1 MPSRKNA
8 SAVSSMAFFCF
19 SRCST
24 PYRLRSSPVSFT
36 SPLDWTVFKVPAVL
50 SSVLTGRFFSFS
62 ISSCSLRDSSYFS
75 AAIFWAAAPLARS
88 CMDLM
93 KASVLSTS
101 RFSASATLATATFS
115 LSNSSLFSVMNF
127 FFAERSFPREAH
139 FSCKVLSDTRFFPIP
154 VSDSCIALF
163 NSSCASARPATD
175 FFPEKSVEK
184 KFPISLPNT
193 TVSVMAVAIK
203 VCHEKRDESTCFH
216 TGVAFWP
223 AAVSLSYSFLAL
235 PTASVNIGM
244 LLDIARKNI
253 CGPMA
258 SDGSSRAICAML
270 IFTLFSFGA
279 GSLPMTGVSP
289 ARFLAASYSL
299 SCSFNPPMVPFSA
312 WMSAISLSPASPC
325 FWRFLYS
332 FSKSFSSS
340 FRCPIIR
347 LVKASM
353 LATLPSTD
361 LMPASVLS
369 SRNISSLMGFISV
382 FLLVKQL
389 L

>member
-1 MPSRKNA
+1 MSSESFIFSWA
-8 SAVSSMAFFCF
+8 SAI
-19 SRCST
+19 SR
-24 PYRLRSSPVSFT
+24 
-36 SPLDWTVFKVPAVL
+36 
-50 SSVLTGRFFSFS
+50 
-62 ISSCSLRDSSYFS
+62 
-75 AAIFWAAAPLARS
+75 AALLPFRI
-88 CMDLM
+88 
-93 KASVLSTS
+93 
-101 RFSASATLATATFS
+101 
-115 LSNSSLFSVMNF
+115 
-127 FFAERSFPREAH
+127 
-139 FSCKVLSDTRFFPIP
+139 
-154 VSDSCIALF
+154 
-163 NSSCASARPATD
+163 RPA
-175 FFPEKSVEK
+175 SSH
-184 KFPISLPNT
+184 ISLLYT
-193 TVSVMAVAIK
+193 TVSVMAVAMK

-299 SCSFNPPMVPFSA
+299 SCSFNPPMAPFSA

-325 FWRFLYS
+325 SWRFLYS
-332 FSKSFSSS
+332 FSRSFSSS